1 MAWMLHHGVTYKP
14 TRFALLSIA
23 VTCGALGASLNAG
36 CGGDG
41 PAKALDDPPKVLA
54 NTELAV
60 SDRVEAVDAI
70 WQRRLS
76 VSKSDAREA
85 MKNIVWSSRYPL
97 GVRQHAT
104 ELLLSDKDDID
115 NADTRNSLALRLPTE
130 ASPDMIGYICRLAG
144 ERNWTEFAQPAIRSW
159 SRRITGFGDDVRP
172 ERLLLEKLSG
182 KPATAAVFE
191 LFATSV
197 GSGPKLTA
205 AETDRTEKSRRA
217 AWEVLTRLDPTGK
230 ERTALLASLSPAA
243 AADPLIGDIRSSA
256 ADLGCV
262 PVTDSELEQLAA
274 MRRFDDK
281 ADGSARRRWWA
292 EATVAVSGLK
302 PEQRIG
308 LRLRHTEPIRWCA
321 ANRTEWMG
329 KDRAGL
335 LALIAERLKGRTPY
349 TRSGPSSTAVVTSDE
364 SLSSNGPSLVW
375 GDCLAILTIDDALST
390 AGVSASLWEQ
400 AERDI
405 KDTSTEY
412 GGLLETSGNGHS
424 RAFIVTLYAPRPT
437 QRAGDQ
443 KFIASDDMMRAG
455 TWALAHYHFHAQRS
469 NNAEYAGPGPG
480 DEEFATE
487 HGKNCL
493 VFTPVKEGAFNV
505 DYFISGGTKL
515 DLGVLNRDGTRR

>member
-1 MAWMLHHGVTYKP
+1 MAWMLQPCTPHFSN
-14 TRFALLSIA
+14 RLALLTLSLA
-23 VTCGALGASLNAG
+23 CGVLVASFHAG
-36 CGGDG
+36 CGGG
-41 PAKALDDPPKVLA
+41 SQAKALDDPPKVLA

-70 WQRRLS
+70 WQRRLN

-97 GVRQHAT
+97 GVRQRAT

-130 ASPDMIGYICRLAG
+130 ASPDMIGYICQLAG

-191 LFATSV
+191 FFATPV
-197 GSGPKLTA
+197 ASGQKLTSA
-205 AETDRTEKSRRA
+205 DIDRAEKARRA

-230 ERTALLASLSPAA
+230 QRTALLASLSPAA
-243 AADPLIGDIRSSA
+243 AADPLIGDIRASA

-262 PVTDSELEQLAA
+262 PVTDSELQQLAA
-274 MRRFDDK
+274 MRKFDDK
-281 ADGSARRRWWA
+281 ADGVARRQWWV
-292 EATVAVSGLK
+292 EATVAVAGLK
-302 PEQRIG
+302 PEQKIG
-308 LRLRHTEPIRWCA
+308 LRLRHIEPIRWCA
-321 ANRTEWMG
+321 ADRTQWMG

-335 LALIAERLKGRTPY
+335 LTLVAERLKGRTPY
-349 TRSGPSSTAVVTSDE
+349 TRSGPSSTAVITSDE
-364 SLSSNGPSLVW
+364 SLSNNGPGLLW

-390 AGVSASLWEQ
+390 PGIGGSLWDQ

-412 GGLLETSGNGHS
+412 GGLLETSGGGHS
-424 RAFIVTLYAPRPT
+424 QAFIVTLYPPRPT

-469 NNAEYAGPGPG
+469 NNADYAGPGPG

-493 VFTPVKEGAFNV
+493 VFTPVKEGALDV
-505 DYFISGGTKL
+505 DYFISGGIKL